1 MYRTHNNGELRLADV
16 NKEVTLV
23 GWVSKRRNLGSLV
36 FIDLRD
42 RYGYTQVL
50 FEEDK
55 FPNAKD
61 VKSEY
66 IIQVKGIVTKKEVPN
81 TKLPTGEI
89 EVVANELK
97 IVNTA
102 EQTPFLIQDD
112 TDALEDT
119 RLKYRYLDL
128 RRPVMQ
134 NYLKT
139 RAKIVR
145 ACHEF
150 LDENDFLEIETP
162 ILTLSTPE
170 GARDYLVP
178 SRIRKGSFYALPQS
192 PQLFKQMLMVSGF
205 ERYYQVARCF
215 RDEDLRA
222 DRQPD
227 FTQLDIETSFLSQDE
242 ILTLTENLIKKIM
255 KDVKGLDIETPFRR
269 LSYDYCI
276 DTYGSDK
283 PDTRF
288 EIKINDVKDILS
300 TIHFEGFQQAK
311 AIRAIVVNNHA
322 TCTTRKVIDSINLH
336 AKKFG
341 LGGLTCLKYLN
352 GQLEGSF
359 LKFFDE
365 EHKAQLIERLN
376 LKEDDLVIIGAGIRM
391 KVCSCLGALR
401 TSYAKEMGLIKPNTF
416 DFLWVVDFPLFD
428 YNEETKEISPS
439 HHPFTQ
445 PKEEDICK
453 LDDHPEQVYAAAY
466 DIIVNGYEAGGG
478 SLRIYDQKLQ
488 NKIFELLGFTEEDIQ
503 RKFGFF
509 VNSLKY
515 GTPPHGGLAF
525 GLDRWAMIL
534 GGTDNI
540 RDVIAFP
547 KNLSAVCPMSNAPLR
562 VDEAQLEDLGIQIK
576 EEYLVKKGE

>member
-1 MYRTHNNGELRLADV
+1 MYRTHNNGELRLSHV
-16 NKEVTLV
+16 NQEVTLV
-23 GWVSKRRNLGSLV
+23 GWVSKKRNLGSLV

-50 FEEDK
+50 LEEAK
-55 FPNAKD
+55 FPIAKEI
-61 VKSEY
+61 KSEY
-66 IIQVKGIVTKKEVPN
+66 IIQVKGIVNKKDVPN

-89 EVVANELK
+89 EVVASEVN
-97 IVNTA
+97 IVNTS
-102 EQTPFLIQDD
+102 ELPPFIIADE

-150 LDENDFLEIETP
+150 LDANDFLEIETP

-242 ILTLTENLIKKIM
+242 ILSLTEKLIQKIM
-255 KDVKGLDIETPFRR
+255 KDVKGMDIEVPFRR
-269 LSYDYCI
+269 LKYDYCI

-288 EIKINDVKDILS
+288 DLKLIDVKDILS
-300 TIHFEGFQQAK
+300 TINFEGFKSAK
-311 AIRAIVVNNHA
+311 VIKALVIDNHA
-322 TCTTRKVIDSINLH
+322 SVTTRKVIDGINLH

-341 LGGLTCLKYLN
+341 LGGLTVLKYIN

-359 LKFFDE
+359 LKFFEDA
-365 EHKAQLIERLN
+365 HKEALVKALN
-376 LKEDDLVIIGAGIRM
+376 LKEDDLIILGAGNRM
-391 KVCSCLGALR
+391 KVCSCMGALR
-401 TSYAKEMGLIKPNTF
+401 TSYAKEMNLIKPNTF

-445 PKEEDICK
+445 PKEEDISK
-453 LDDHPEQVYAAAY
+453 LKDHPEQVYAAAY

-478 SLRIYDQKLQ
+478 SLRIYDQNLQ
-488 NKIFELLGFTEEDIQ
+488 KQIFELLGFTEEDIQ

-576 EEYLVKKGE
+576 DEYLEK